1 MSRLFCFG
9 LGYSAQAL
17 GRLLIAQG
25 WRVGGTARTGDSAKA
40 LADAGF
46 GAVVFDG
53 RAPSAEVSDALKHAT
68 HVLLSIP
75 PDADGDPA
83 LRNHARDLEAS
94 PSVQWIGYL
103 STVGVYGDHGGAWID
118 ETTPATPMQERSR
131 WRLAA
136 EDKWLTLAQ
145 RSGKRAQV
153 FRLPGIYGPGRS
165 AIERVR
171 EGTAQRI
178 VKPGQVFNRVH
189 VDDIAGALAAAIA
202 GRGAHDIYNVT
213 DDEPAPPQDV
223 IAYAAELLHMPAPPE
238 IAFEDAKLS
247 PMAASFYAEN
257 KRVSN
262 ARMCNELGVTLKFP
276 SYREGLQAILAQSAA
291 SAARTP

>member
-40 LADAGF
+40 MAAAGF
-46 GAVVFDG
+46 EAVVFDG
-53 RAPSAEVSDALKHAT
+53 HAPSPEVSDALKHAT

-75 PDADGDPA
+75 PAADGDPA

-103 STVGVYGDHGGAWID
+103 SAVGVYGDHGGAWID
-118 ETTPATPMQERSR
+118 ETTPARPMQERSR

-145 RSGKRAQV
+145 RSGKRARV
-153 FRLPGIYGPGRS
+153 FRLPGIYGPERS

-223 IAYAAELLHMPAPPE
+223 IGYAAELLHMPAPPE

-276 SYREGLQAILAQSAA
+276 SYREGLRAILAQSAA

>member
-75 PDADGDPA
+75 PAADGDPA

-103 STVGVYGDHGGAWID
+103 SAVGVYGDHGGAWID
-118 ETTPATPMQERSR
+118 ETTPARPMQERSR
-131 WRLAA
+131 WRRAA

-145 RSGKRAQV
+145 RSGKRARV
-153 FRLPGIYGPGRS
+153 FRLPGIYGPERS

-178 VKPGQVFNRVH
+178 VKAGQVFNRVH
-189 VDDIAGALAAAIA
+189 VDDIAAALAAAIA

-213 DDEPAPPQDV
+213 DSEPAPPQDV

-238 IAFEDAKLS
+238 IAFEDARLS
-247 PMAASFYAEN
+247 RMAACFYAEN

-262 ARMCNELGVTLKFP
+262 ARMRNELGVTLKFP

>member
-1 MSRLFCFG
+1 MSCLFCFG

-17 GRLLIAQG
+17 GRQLIAQG

-40 LADAGF
+40 LAAAGF
-46 GAVVFDG
+46 EAVVFEG
-53 RAPSAEVSDALKHAT
+53 PAPSLDASDALKHAT

-83 LRNHARDLEAS
+83 LLHHARDLEAS
-94 PSVQWIGYL
+94 PSIEWIGYL

-136 EDKWLTLAQ
+136 EDKWLTLGQ

-153 FRLPGIYGPGRS
+153 FRLPGIYGAGRS

-178 VKPGQVFNRVH
+178 VKPGQVFNRAH
-189 VDDIAGALAAAIA
+189 VDDIAAALAAAIA

-238 IAFEDAKLS
+238 IAFEDARLS

-262 ARMCNELGVTLKFP
+262 ARMRNELGVTLKFP
-276 SYREGLQAILAQSAA
+276 SYREGLQAILA
-291 SAARTP
+291 RPR

>member
-9 LGYSAQAL
+9 LGDSAQAL
-17 GRLLIAQG
+17 GRQLITQG
-25 WRVGGTARTGDSAKA
+25 WRVGGTARTNAKA

-46 GAVVFDG
+46 EAVVFDG
-53 RAPSAEVSDALKHAT
+53 HAPSPEVSDALKHAT
-68 HVLLSIP
+68 HLLVSIP
-75 PDADGDPA
+75 PGTGGDPT
-83 LRNHARDLEAS
+83 LLHHARDLEGS
-94 PSVQWIGYL
+94 PSIEWIGYL

-118 ETTPATPMQERSR
+118 ETTPATPAQARSH

-136 EDKWLTLAQ
+136 ETAWLALGQ
-145 RSGKRAQV
+145 RSGKRVQV

-213 DDEPAPPQDV
+213 DDEPAPPQAV
-223 IAYAAELLHMPAPPE
+223 IAYAAGPLHMPAPPE

>member
-1 MSRLFCFG
+1 MSCLFCFG

-17 GRLLIAQG
+17 GRQLIAQG

-40 LADAGF
+40 MAAAGF
-46 GAVVFDG
+46 EAVVFDG
-53 RAPSAEVSDALKHAT
+53 HAPSLDASDALKHAT

-75 PDADGDPA
+75 PDADGDPV
-83 LRNHARDLEAS
+83 LLHHARDLEAS
-94 PSVQWIGYL
+94 PSIEWIGYL

-118 ETTPATPMQERSR
+118 ETAPATPAQERSR

-136 EDKWLTLAQ
+136 EDKWLALGQ

-153 FRLPGIYGPGRS
+153 FRLPGIYGAGRS

-178 VKPGQVFNRVH
+178 VKAGQVFNRVH
-189 VDDIAGALAAAIA
+189 VDDIAAALAAAIA

-213 DDEPAPPQDV
+213 DSE
-223 IAYAAELLHMPAPPE
+223 PAPPE
-238 IAFEDAKLS
+238 IAFEDARLS
-247 PMAASFYAEN
+247 RMAACFYAEN

-262 ARMCNELGVTLKFP
+262 ARMRNELGVTLKFP
-276 SYREGLQAILAQSAA
+276 SYREGLQAILAQWTA

>member
-1 MSRLFCFG
+1 MSCLFCFG

-17 GRLLIAQG
+17 GRQLIAQG

-40 LADAGF
+40 LAAAGF
-46 GAVVFDG
+46 EAVVFDG
-53 RAPSAEVSDALKHAT
+53 HAPRREASDALEHAT

-83 LRNHARDLEAS
+83 LRHHARDIEAS

-131 WRLAA
+131 WRLAG
-136 EDKWLTLAQ
+136 EDRLLTLGQ

-153 FRLPGIYGPGRS
+153 FRLPGIYGAGRS

-238 IAFEDAKLS
+238 IAFEDARLS

-257 KRVSN
+257 KRVGN

-276 SYREGLQAILAQSAA
+276 SYREGLQAILVQP
-291 SAARTP
+291 R

>member
-1 MSRLFCFG
+1 
-9 LGYSAQAL
+9 
-17 GRLLIAQG
+17 
-25 WRVGGTARTGDSAKA
+25 
-40 LADAGF
+40 
-46 GAVVFDG
+46 
-53 RAPSAEVSDALKHAT
+53 
-68 HVLLSIP
+68 
-75 PDADGDPA
+75 
-83 LRNHARDLEAS
+83 
-94 PSVQWIGYL
+94 
-103 STVGVYGDHGGAWID
+103 
-118 ETTPATPMQERSR
+118 MQERSR

-136 EDKWLTLAQ
+136 EDKWLALGQ

-262 ARMCNELGVTLKFP
+262 ARMRNELGVTLKFP

>member
-75 PDADGDPA
+75 PAADGDPA

-103 STVGVYGDHGGAWID
+103 SAVGVYGDHGGAWID
-118 ETTPATPMQERSR
+118 ETTPARPMQERSR

-145 RSGKRAQV
+145 RSGKRARV

-178 VKPGQVFNRVH
+178 VKPGQMFNRVH

-223 IAYAAELLHMPAPPE
+223 IGYAAAPA
-238 IAFEDAKLS
+238 
-247 PMAASFYAEN
+247 
-257 KRVSN
+257 R
-262 ARMCNELGVTLKFP
+262 R
-276 SYREGLQAILAQSAA
+276 R
-291 SAARTP
+291 

>member
-1 MSRLFCFG
+1 MSCLFCFG

-17 GRLLIAQG
+17 GRQLIAQG

-40 LADAGF
+40 LAAAGF
-46 GAVVFDG
+46 EAVVFDG
-53 RAPSAEVSDALKHAT
+53 HAPRPEASDALKHAT

-83 LRNHARDLEAS
+83 LRHHARDIEAS

-118 ETTPATPMQERSR
+118 ETTPATPKQERSR

-136 EDKWLTLAQ
+136 EDKWLALGQ

-189 VDDIAGALAAAIA
+189 VDDIAAALAAAIA

-238 IAFEDAKLS
+238 IAFKDAKLS

-262 ARMCNELGVTLKFP
+262 ARMRDELGVTLKFP
-276 SYREGLQAILAQSAA
+276 SYREGLQAILAQP
-291 SAARTP
+291 R

>member
-1 MSRLFCFG
+1 MSCLFCFG

-17 GRLLIAQG
+17 GRQLIAQG

-40 LADAGF
+40 LAAAGF
-46 GAVVFDG
+46 EAVVFDG
-53 RAPSAEVSDALKHAT
+53 HAPRREASDALEHAT

-83 LRNHARDLEAS
+83 LRHHARDIEAS

-131 WRLAA
+131 WRLAG
-136 EDKWLTLAQ
+136 EDRLLTLGQ

-153 FRLPGIYGPGRS
+153 FRLPGIYGAGRS

-189 VDDIAGALAAAIA
+189 VDDIAAALAAAIA
-202 GRGAHDIYNVT
+202 GRGAQDIYNVT

-238 IAFEDAKLS
+238 IAFEDARLS

-257 KRVSN
+257 KRVGN
-262 ARMCNELGVTLKFP
+262 ARMRNELGVTLKFP
-276 SYREGLQAILAQSAA
+276 SYREGLQAILVQP
-291 SAARTP
+291 R

>member
-17 GRLLIAQG
+17 GRQLIARG

-40 LADAGF
+40 LAVAGF
-46 GAVVFDG
+46 EAVVFDG
-53 RAPSAEVSDALKHAT
+53 HAPSPEVSDALEPAT

-75 PDADGDPA
+75 PDAGGDPA
-83 LRNHARDLEAS
+83 LLHHARDIEAS

-103 STVGVYGDHGGAWID
+103 STVGVYGDYGGAWID
-118 ETTPATPMQERSR
+118 ETTPATPAQARSR

-136 EDKWLTLAQ
+136 ETAWLALRQ
-145 RSGKRAQV
+145 RSGKRVQV

-171 EGTAQRI
+171 EGKAQRV

-202 GRGAHDIYNVT
+202 GHGANDIYNVT

-223 IAYAAELLHMPAPPE
+223 IAYAAGLLHMPAPPE

-276 SYREGLQAILAQSAA
+276 SYREGLLAILAQSAA
-291 SAARTP
+291 SAARAP

>member
-75 PDADGDPA
+75 PAADGDPA

-103 STVGVYGDHGGAWID
+103 SAVGVYGDHGGAWID
-118 ETTPATPMQERSR
+118 ETTPARPMQERSR
-131 WRLAA
+131 WRRAA

-145 RSGKRAQV
+145 RSGKRARV

-223 IAYAAELLHMPAPPE
+223 IGYAAELLHMPAPPE